1 MGSFA
6 VTVPET
12 VESGTV
18 TRGVPK
24 GGGEELCNT
33 IAPLTGSL

>member
-6 VTVPET
+6 VTVSET
-12 VESGTV
+12 VESGIV

-24 GGGEELCNT
+24 GGGEELCNI
-33 IAPLTGSL
+33 IAH